1 MDDQRVSSMVRVKA
15 AGTSGSVSTFPSPGG
30 RRGWVFTPKLHGV
43 PDGNALPSPDTRP
56 GGLLGAAGSLTGCL
70 RPSPQKCIRFNPDA
84 TVWAA
89 KQRILCSLSQSLK
102 DVLNYGLFQPA
113 CRGRDGKFLDE
124 ERLLREYPQPTGR
137 GVPSLEVPDAGRGGP
152 APRLAV
158 RLVEKSP
165 QTETLGCGPEVAP
178 ALGVKRRLSR
188 RFRQVHG
195 QHLFPDSGCSTGFV
209 GEKSGRELTTG
220 PPHPRHVSQ
229 DLCVPFWGCRSGLP
243 SASRPASL
251 PLGPGVCSGSW
262 PRDDRGEL

>member
-15 AGTSGSVSTFPSPGG
+15 AGTSGSVSAFPSPGS

-152 APRLAV
+152 APRPAV

-165 QTETLGCGPEVAP
+165 
-178 ALGVKRRLSR
+178 
-188 RFRQVHG
+188 
-195 QHLFPDSGCSTGFV
+195 PD
-209 GEKSGRELTTG
+209 
-220 PPHPRHVSQ
+220 
-229 DLCVPFWGCRSGLP
+229 
-243 SASRPASL
+243 
-251 PLGPGVCSGSW
+251 
-262 PRDDRGEL
+262 